1 MIANDDGFDPWD
13 PANISPLIA
22 WLCTEDCPATG
33 QVYWSMGNRVA
44 RYLEWSKADIAETDG
59 KWDIAELGEV
69 LSGWET
75 DVVESRLLLVEK
87 TRTLDN
93 PRG

>member
-1 MIANDDGFDPWD
+1 MLSSGNQCAY
-13 PANISPLIA
+13 
-22 WLCTEDCPATG
+22 LC
-33 QVYWSMGNRVA
+33 
-44 RYLEWSKADIAETDG
+44 